1 MVKPE
6 KEDWERFG
14 RASKPMAPELVELSK
29 WRNNPKTFDTVS
41 YYAQI
46 LIHRAHTVMLC
57 EEKIIKPDEA
67 ATIIK
72 GIKEVEKEAEN
83 DPKLVNYMST
93 ETALIKKIGEV
104 GGKMHIGRSRND
116 LAHTKRRLYY
126 RDQLN
131 RVIKA
136 VIEYRKKLIKAA
148 EANTDTVMP
157 GYTHWRQAQP
167 ITLGHYIMGHVEA
180 ASRTVERLEDVYKR
194 TNLSPLG
201 GAAFAGTGWP
211 VNRNRTMELLG
222 CDALVENTHDG
233 VASMDYYM
241 EFASALAIHM
251 SNLSRLS
258 EDIQVWSSDEFKF
271 IDLDEAYAGTSSIMP
286 QKKNPIILEQVR
298 SYASES
304 IGAVTTIFTSMKGMP
319 YTNTS
324 DRAMLEPLMIDT
336 AVGSTNAMA
345 GVVYTMKPMKE
356 NMKKH
361 LQEGFST
368 MTEVADTLVRLF
380 DLSFRQAH
388 DIIAHVTVEALEKGL
403 FAEEITSEMI
413 SNSSETVIGKP
424 VMIPENELKQA
435 LDPALNVQRRNGIGM
450 PAPESVKSMIKTQK
464 TRLEAEEKRLKTRLD
479 RLDHAKNK
487 LIEVENKL

>member
-14 RASKPMAPELVELSK
+14 RASKAMAPELIELSH
-29 WRNNPKTFDTVS
+29 WRNNPLTFDMAS

-46 LIHRAHTVMLC
+46 MIHRAHTVMLC
-57 EEKIIKPDEA
+57 EEDIIKPEEA
-67 ATIIK
+67 RAIIK
-72 GIKEVEKEAEN
+72 GIKEVEKEASG
-83 DPKLVNYMST
+83 DSKLVNYMST

-136 VIEYRKKLIKAA
+136 VIEYRKKLIKSA
-148 EANTDTVMP
+148 EANTDTIMP

-201 GAAFAGTGWP
+201 GAAFAGTGWS
-211 VNRNRTMELLG
+211 VNRIRTMEFLG
-222 CDALVENTHDG
+222 CDGLVENTHDG

-241 EFASALAIHM
+241 EFASAIAIHI

-286 QKKNPIILEQVR
+286 QKKNPIILEQTR

-324 DRAMLEPLMIDT
+324 DRAMLEPHMIDT
-336 AVGSTNAMA
+336 AVGSSNAMA

-356 NMKKH
+356 NMRKH
-361 LQEGFST
+361 LRSGFST
-368 MTEVADTLVRLF
+368 MTEVADALVRLF

-388 DIIAHVTVEALEKGL
+388 DIIAHVTVEALNQQL
-403 FAEEITSEMI
+403 MAEEITSEMI
-413 SNSSETVIGKP
+413 SKAAETVIGKP
-424 VMIPENELKQA
+424 LMIPEDELKQA
-435 LDPALNVQRRNGIGM
+435 LDPELNVKRRNGIGM
-450 PAPESVKSMIKTQK
+450 PAPDSVKAMIKTQK
-464 TRLEAEEKRLKTRLD
+464 TRVNEEEKRLKSRLEK
-479 RLDHAKNK
+479 LEQAKNK
-487 LIEVENKL
+487 LIKAENKL

>member
-14 RASKPMAPELVELSK
+14 RASKPMAPELMELSQ
-29 WRNNPKTFDTVS
+29 WRNNPTTFDTAS

-57 EEKIIKPDEA
+57 EEKIIKSEEA
-67 ATIIK
+67 TAIIE
-72 GIKEVEKEAEN
+72 GIKEVEKEATN
-83 DPKLVNYMST
+83 NPRLVNYMST

-136 VIEYRKKLIKAA
+136 VIDYRKKLIKAA
-148 EANTDTVMP
+148 EENLETFMP

-167 ITLGHYIMGHVEA
+167 ITLGHYIMGHIEA
-180 ASRTVERLEDVYKR
+180 ASRSIERLEDVYKR

-211 VNRNRTMELLG
+211 VNRIRTMELLG
-222 CDALVENTHDG
+222 CDGLVENTHDG

-241 EFASALAIHM
+241 EFAAAIAIHM

-304 IGAVTTIFTSMKGMP
+304 IGAVTTIYASMKGMP

-336 AVGSTNAMA
+336 VVGSTNAMA
-345 GVVYTMKPMKE
+345 GVVYTMKPLKE
-356 NMKKH
+356 NMISH
-361 LQEGFST
+361 LRNGFST
-368 MTEVADTLVRLF
+368 MTELADALVRLF

-388 DIIAHVTVEALEKGL
+388 DIIAHVTVEALNKGVL
-403 FAEEITSEMI
+403 AEEITSEMI
-413 SNSSETVIGKP
+413 SKSAETVIGKP
-424 VMIPENELKQA
+424 LKIPIDELKQA
-435 LDPALNVQRRNGIGM
+435 LDPELNVKRRNGIGM
-450 PAPESVKSMIKTQK
+450 PAPDSVRAMINTQRPK
-464 TRLEAEEKRLKTRLD
+464 VDEEEKRLKIRLN
-479 RLDHAKNK
+479 RLEQAKNK
-487 LIEVENKL
+487 LIEAEKML